1 MINLQQSF
9 AVRFSYTTFFTEEL
23 FDPGNPIFANFFS
36 SSTDDKSTK
45 KILFVLDSGVVNA
58 QPALP
63 EAIRQ
68 YFAQTAASVTL
79 VPELLTVPG
88 GEAAKND
95 PELVEQVV
103 AAVDQYGI
111 DRHSFIAAIGGGSV
125 LDMVGYAAAISHRG
139 IRHIRI
145 PTTVLSQNDSG
156 VGVKNGVNYRG
167 KKNFLGTF
175 APPVAVFND
184 STFLTTLDDR
194 DWRAGIAEAVKVAL
208 IKDRPFFEWIE
219 ANADALAA
227 RDMPT
232 MQYLIHR
239 CAEMHLQH
247 IAGRSE
253 GPVPHRRTGRSDTP
267 ADAGDPFEQGSSRPL
282 DFGHWS
288 AHKLEQLTNFAI
300 RHGEAVAIG
309 IAMDTLYSNQLGW
322 LSDEDTNRVLTTL
335 RTLGF
340 LLYEPMLSDND
351 SAGVLKGL
359 SEFREHLGGQLT
371 IMLLNALGHGVEVH
385 EMDEDVIRRVI
396 GLLRDEDL
404 SRSDTLVRPA
414 ATATV

>member
-1 MINLQQSF
+1 MTHLQQSF
-9 AVRFSYTTFFTEEL
+9 AVRFSYTTFFSEHL
-23 FDPGNPIFANFFS
+23 FDLTNPTFADFFGQPTANES
-36 SSTDDKSTK
+36 AK
-45 KILFVLDSGVVNA
+45 KLFFVLDGGVVDA
-58 QPALP
+58 QPELP
-63 EAIRQ
+63 AAIRQ
-68 YFAQTAASVTL
+68 YVAQMAASVTL
-79 VPELLTVPG
+79 VPSLLTVPG
-88 GEAAKND
+88 GEVAKND
-95 PELVEQVV
+95 PALVEQIV

-111 DRHSFIAAIGGGSV
+111 DRHSYIVAIGGGSV
-125 LDMVGYAAAISHRG
+125 LDLVGYAAAISHRG

-208 IKDRPFFEWIE
+208 IKDRPFFEWIV
-219 ANADALAA
+219 ANASALAA

-253 GPVPHRRTGRSDTP
+253 GRTP

-288 AHKLEQLTNFAI
+288 AHKLEQLTNFSI

-322 LSDEDTNRVLTTL
+322 LSDHDTERVLTTL

-340 LLYEPMLSDND
+340 SLYEPMLSENN
-351 SAGVLKGL
+351 SEGVLRGL
-359 SEFREHLGGQLT
+359 TEFREHLGGRLT
-371 IMLLNALGHGVEVH
+371 IMLLDALGHGVEVH
-385 EMDEDVIRRVI
+385 DMDEEVIRRVI
-396 GLLRDEDL
+396 GFLKHSGTASIAAKTEESLR
-404 SRSDTLVRPA
+404 
-414 ATATV
+414 